1 MNNINIDTEK
11 LSQEIEKIRKINE
24 NFEDIF
30 SKIKDNTNQLKDCWK
45 TRTSESVFS
54 SFEEFY
60 SSLENVVSTFQKD
73 IEFLEK
79 VVNDNYIEE
88 EKGINQLIDNKIAM

>member
-11 LSQEIEKIRKINE
+11 LTEQIAKLKTVTKS
-24 NFEDIF
+24 FEQIF
-30 SKIKDNTNQLKDCWK
+30 TRVKNDTNLLKEYWDSA
-45 TRTSESVFS
+45 TSESVFE

-60 SSLENVVSTFQKD
+60 NAVENVKQTFQKD

-79 VVNDNYIEE
+79 TVNGSYIENNE
-88 EKGINQLIDNKIAM
+88 GTNKLIDENFA

>member
-11 LSQEIEKIRKINE
+11 LTEQIAKLKTVTK
-24 NFEDIF
+24 NFEQIF
-30 SKIKDNTNQLKDCWK
+30 TRVKNDTNLLKEYWDSA
-45 TRTSESVFS
+45 TSESVFE

-60 SSLENVVSTFQKD
+60 NAVENVKQTFQKD

-79 VVNDNYIEE
+79 TVNGSYIENNE
-88 EKGINQLIDNKIAM
+88 GTNKLIDENFA